1 MLILAIFRFPGPS
14 GGSGGPMWGFGGSA
28 VTNFSNFRM
37 GLFLALRCLF
47 WTQLASNTMFL
58 SFLAKIWA
66 SGPKKGH
73 FGPK

>member
-47 WTQLASNTMFL
+47 LDPT
-58 SFLAKIWA
+58 SF
-66 SGPKKGH
+66 
-73 FGPK
+73 